1 MFHTAVHSFAAR
13 ACELLDHTD
22 MHVNQICHKIGIRDC
37 YYFSRLFSKTMG
49 IPPKDYRKSHKRGTP
64 PDQSLP

>member
-1 MFHTAVHSFAAR
+1 
-13 ACELLDHTD
+13 

-37 YYFSRLFSKTMG
+37 YYFSRLFNKTMG
-49 IPPKDYRKSHKRGTP
+49 IPPKDYRKPHKRGTP